1 MRVAHVIGSF
11 GVGGG
16 ERVALDLAAGQ
27 RARGADVVAV
37 SLEEPEGG
45 AMAAEY
51 GARGVEIVRVAKR
64 PGGLDAT
71 LIPRLAWTLRR
82 RGVDIV
88 HTHNPPPL
96 IYGAPAARLAG
107 ARCVHTKHGAN
118 EMRGRRR
125 LLARAAAH
133 FCDAFVAVS
142 ATTAEQARANGDVAA
157 DKLQTIEN
165 GIDLSRFAASAAQ
178 KLAARAAMRAE
189 LDLPADAFVVG
200 TVGRLV
206 REKNQ
211 PLLVQALAPYL
222 SAQLRLVVV
231 GDGAEK
237 PALEAAVAQLGER
250 AQWVLRLGARSDVPR
265 LLGAFD
271 VFALS
276 SDSEGLPL
284 VIVEAMAAALQ
295 VVSTAVGGI
304 PSVIVD
310 GNGAYDADRP
320 PTGFLVPR
328 GDAAA
333 LGARLS
339 HLATNST
346 LGLLCGEEG
355 RRRALARYSAQRM
368 VDDYFAVYERIRR
381 RAQRP

>member
-1 MRVAHVIGSF
+1 MRIAHVIGSF

-27 RARGADVVAV
+27 RARGADVVVV
-37 SLEEPEGG
+37 SLEEPANGP
-45 AMAAEY
+45 MAAEY
-51 GARGVEIVRVAKR
+51 AAHGIPIVRLAKR
-64 PGGLDAT
+64 AGGIDVALVGK
-71 LIPRLAWTLRR
+71 LALALWR
-82 RGVDIV
+82 RGIQIV

-125 LLARAAAH
+125 LLARAAAR
-133 FCDAFVAVS
+133 CCAAFVAVS
-142 ATTAEQARANGDVAA
+142 ATTAEQARAHGEVAPS
-157 DKLQTIEN
+157 KLSTIEN
-165 GIDLSRFAASAAQ
+165 GIDLSRFAPSAT
-178 KLAARAAMRAE
+178 LRATVRAE
-189 LDLPADAFVVG
+189 LGLPAEAFVVG

-211 PLLVQALAPYL
+211 PLLVAALAPHL

-231 GDGAEK
+231 GDGPEK
-237 PALEAAVAQLGER
+237 PALDAAVAALGER
-250 AQWVLRLGARSDVPR
+250 AQWVSRLGARGDVPR
-265 LLGAFD
+265 LLHALD

-284 VIVEAMAAALQ
+284 VIVEAMAASLP

-304 PSVIVD
+304 PAVVIDGGVD
-310 GNGAYDADRP
+310 GSTGSHATGA
-320 PTGFLVPR
+320 LVPR
-328 GDAAA
+328 GDATA
-333 LGARLS
+333 LGSRLWQ
-339 HLATNST
+339 LASAPA
-346 LGLLCGEEG
+346 LGVSWGEEG

-368 VDDYFAVYERIRR
+368 IDDYFAVYERIQRR
-381 RAQRP
+381 H

>member
-1 MRVAHVIGSF
+1 MRIAHVIGSF

-27 RARGADVVAV
+27 RARGADVAVV
-37 SLEEPEGG
+37 SLEEPAGG
-45 AMAAEY
+45 PMAAEY
-51 GARGVEIVRVAKR
+51 EAHGIELVRLAKR
-64 PGGLDAT
+64 PGGIDAT
-71 LIPRLAWTLRR
+71 LIVELALALRR
-82 RGVDIV
+82 KQIEIV

-125 LLARAAAH
+125 LLARAAALC
-133 FCDAFVAVS
+133 CDAFVAVS

-157 DKLQTIEN
+157 RKLMTIEN
-165 GIDLSRFAASAAQ
+165 GIDLSRFSPSATLRATT
-178 KLAARAAMRAE
+178 RAAMRAE
-189 LDLPADAFVVG
+189 LGLPPEAFVVG

-211 PLLVQALAPYL
+211 PLLVQALAPHL
-222 SAQLRLVVV
+222 SAGLRLVVV
-231 GDGAEK
+231 GDGPEK
-237 PALEAAVAQLGER
+237 PALDAAVAALGDR
-250 AQWVLRLGARSDVPR
+250 AQWVLRLGTRGDVPR
-265 LLGAFD
+265 LLSALD

-284 VIVEAMAAALQ
+284 VIVEAMAAALP

-304 PSVIVD
+304 PAVIVD
-310 GNGAYDADRP
+310 GDSDAAA
-320 PTGFLVPR
+320 PTGYLVPR

-339 HLATNST
+339 HLASAPT
-346 LGLLCGEEG
+346 LGVLWGEEG

-381 RAQRP
+381 QTKYQ

>member
-1 MRVAHVIGSF
+1 MIGSF

-27 RARGADVVAV
+27 RARGADVVVV
-37 SLEEPEGG
+37 SLEEPADGP
-45 AMAAEY
+45 MAAEY
-51 GARGVEIVRVAKR
+51 AAHGIPIVRLAKR
-64 PGGLDAT
+64 AGGIDVALVGK
-71 LIPRLAWTLRR
+71 LAWALRQ
-82 RGVDIV
+82 RGIDIV

-118 EMRGRRR
+118 AMRGRRR
-125 LLARAAAH
+125 LLARAAALC
-133 FCDAFVAVS
+133 CDAFVAVS
-142 ATTAEQARANGDVAA
+142 ATTAEQARANGEVAPA
-157 DKLQTIEN
+157 KLSTIEN
-165 GIDLSRFAASAAQ
+165 GIDLSRFAPSATM
-178 KLAARAAMRAE
+178 RATVRAE
-189 LDLPADAFVVG
+189 LGLPADAFVVG

-211 PLLVQALAPYL
+211 PLLVRALAPHL

-231 GDGAEK
+231 GDGPEK
-237 PALEAAVAQLGER
+237 PALDAAVAALGER
-250 AQWVLRLGARSDVPR
+250 AQWVARLGARGDVPR
-265 LLGAFD
+265 LLHALD

-284 VIVEAMAAALQ
+284 VIVEAMAASLP

-304 PSVIVD
+304 PAVIVD
-310 GNGAYDADRP
+310 GTNGSQA
-320 PTGFLVPR
+320 TGALVPR

-333 LGARLS
+333 LGSRLWQ
-339 HLATNST
+339 LASAPA
-346 LGLLCGEEG
+346 LGVSWGEEG

-368 VDDYFAVYERIRR
+368 IDDYFAVYERIQRR
-381 RAQRP
+381 H

>member
-1 MRVAHVIGSF
+1 MRIAHVIGSF

-27 RARGADVVAV
+27 RARGAEVVVV
-37 SLEEPEGG
+37 SLEEPANGP
-45 AMAAEY
+45 MAAEY
-51 GARGVEIVRVAKR
+51 AAHGIPIVRLAKRAGGIDVALVAK
-64 PGGLDAT
+64 
-71 LIPRLAWTLRR
+71 LALELRR
-82 RGVDIV
+82 RRIEIV

-125 LLARAAAH
+125 LLARAAALC
-133 FCDAFVAVS
+133 CDAFVAVS
-142 ATTAEQARANGDVAA
+142 ATTEAQARANGDVALR
-157 DKLQTIEN
+157 KLVTIEN
-165 GIDLSRFAASAAQ
+165 GIGLSRFSPSAT
-178 KLAARAAMRAE
+178 LRATVRGE
-189 LDLPADAFVVG
+189 LGLPADAFVVG

-211 PLLVQALAPYL
+211 PLLVEALAPHL
-222 SAQLRLVVV
+222 SDKLRLVIV
-231 GDGAEK
+231 GDGPEK
-237 PALEAAVAQLGER
+237 PALDAALATLGER
-250 AQWVLRLGARSDVPR
+250 ARWVLPLGARGDVPR
-265 LLGAFD
+265 LLHALD

-284 VIVEAMAAALQ
+284 VIVEAMAASLP

-304 PSVIVD
+304 PAVIVD
-310 GNGAYDADRP
+310 GVDGTSGSAATGA
-320 PTGFLVPR
+320 LVPR

-333 LGARLS
+333 LGSRLWQ
-339 HLATNST
+339 LASAPA
-346 LGLLCGEEG
+346 LGVSWGEEG

-368 VDDYFAVYERIRR
+368 VDDYFAVYERIQRR
-381 RAQRP
+381 H

>member
-1 MRVAHVIGSF
+1 MRIAHVIGSF

-27 RARGADVVAV
+27 RARGAEVIVV
-37 SLEEPEGG
+37 SLEEPAGG
-45 AMAAEY
+45 PMAAEY
-51 GARGVEIVRVAKR
+51 AAHGIPIVRLGKR
-64 PGGLDAT
+64 AGGIDVT
-71 LIPRLAWTLRR
+71 LVGKLALALRR
-82 RGVDIV
+82 RRIEIV

-125 LLARAAAH
+125 LLARAAALC
-133 FCDAFVAVS
+133 CDAFVAVS
-142 ATTAEQARANGDVAA
+142 ATTAAQARANGDVALR
-157 DKLQTIEN
+157 KLTTIEN
-165 GIDLSRFAASAAQ
+165 GIDLSRFSPSAT
-178 KLAARAAMRAE
+178 LRATVREE
-189 LDLPADAFVVG
+189 LGLPADAFVVG

-211 PLLVQALAPYL
+211 PLLVQALAPHL
-222 SAQLRLVVV
+222 SERLRLVIV
-231 GDGAEK
+231 GDGPEK
-237 PALEAAVAQLGER
+237 PALDAALATLGER
-250 AQWVLRLGARSDVPR
+250 ARWVLPLGARGDVPR
-265 LLGAFD
+265 LLHALD

-284 VIVEAMAAALQ
+284 VIVEAMAASLP

-304 PSVIVD
+304 PAVVVD
-310 GNGAYDADRP
+310 GSGGAAAA
-320 PTGFLVPR
+320 TGALVPR

-333 LGARLS
+333 LGSRLWQLASAR
-339 HLATNST
+339 A
-346 LGLLCGEEG
+346 LGVSWGEEG

-368 VDDYFAVYERIRR
+368 VDDYFAVYERIQRR
-381 RAQRP
+381 H